1 MRAIGTTKEEVH
13 DRTGW
18 RKIGDHNYDK
28 KRRQGKPAKRCR
40 DDLDKYWSDTI

>member
-18 RKIGDHNYDK
+18 RKIGDHMIRNTT
-28 KRRQGKPAKRCR
+28 RETSQAVER
-40 DDLDKYWSDTI
+40 